1 MTWLSPCG
9 LEQCGHIPVIFQV
22 ACALATGYSAHPWA
36 SPLRAAASGVQICSR
51 QICHSLQSL
60 TSVSSWGFPRLPPS
74 CNSNYLGYK

>member
-9 LEQCGHIPVIFQV
+9 LDQCGHIPVIFQV

-51 QICHSLQSL
+51 QICHSPPVTYFCKLLELPSLAAFLQL
-60 TSVSSWGFPRLPPS
+60 ELFRV
-74 CNSNYLGYK
+74 